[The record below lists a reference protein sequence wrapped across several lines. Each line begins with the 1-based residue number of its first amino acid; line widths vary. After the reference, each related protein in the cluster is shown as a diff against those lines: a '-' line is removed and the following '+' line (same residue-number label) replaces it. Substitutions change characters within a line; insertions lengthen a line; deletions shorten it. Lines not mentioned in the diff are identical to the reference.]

1 MGLDNATS
9 ALDVGRGLLSFCM
22 SLKSE
27 QRLETLA
34 VHAGQPVD
42 SATGSVA
49 GPIYLSSNYERDK
62 DGGYARGFSYSR
74 SDNPNRSALETCV
87 AALEGGHHALAF
99 SSGIAVA
106 TALLQ
111 TLRPGDHILAPSDVY
126 HGFRKVLSTV
136 FANAGLRTTYVDMSD
151 PANVAAS
158 LDPNTKLIWIET
170 PSNPMLKITNLEEIA
185 RLAVKAGVTTVCDG
199 TLATPVLQRPL
210 DHGIDMVA
218 HSTTKY
224 ISGHSDVIGGVLVTR
239 KDNALF
245 EGARQSQQMGGAVP
259 SPFDCWLTLRGIA
272 TLPLRVRAQ
281 SASALKIAQ
290 FLTGHR
296 AVEAVFYPG
305 LTDHP
310 GHAIAAHQMN
320 QFGGLLSFL
329 VRRSAKDAMRV
340 AAAARIFT
348 RATSLGG
355 THSLIE
361 HRASTEGPDTLTP
374 QNLLRLSIGL
384 ENTDDLIEDLE
395 QALVPLFA

>member
-1 MGLDNATS
+1 
-9 ALDVGRGLLSFCM
+9 M
-22 SLKSE
+22 SLKCK

-34 VHAGQPVD
+34 VHAGQPID
-42 SATGSVA
+42 AATGSVT
-49 GPIYLSSNYERDK
+49 GPIYLSTNYERDIE
-62 DGGYARGFSYSR
+62 GGYPRGFSYSR

-87 AALEGGHHALAF
+87 AALEGGDRALAF

-111 TLRPGDHILAPSDVY
+111 TLRPGDHILAPNDVY
-126 HGFRKVLSTV
+126 HGFKKVLSTV
-136 FANAGLRTTYVDMSD
+136 FANAGLHTTYVDMSD

-158 LDPNTKLIWIET
+158 LHPNTKLIWIET

-185 RLAVKAGVTTVCDG
+185 LLAREAGVTTVCDG

-224 ISGHSDVIGGVLVTR
+224 ISGHSDVIGGVLIAR
-239 KDNALF
+239 EDHALF

-281 SASALKIAQ
+281 SDSAMKIAE
-290 FLTGHR
+290 FLAGHR
-296 AVEAVFYPG
+296 AVEAVYYPG
-305 LTDHP
+305 LTTHP
-310 GHAIAAHQMN
+310 GHLIAEHQMK
-320 QFGGLLSFL
+320 QFGGMLSFA
-329 VRRSAKDAMRV
+329 VGRSAEDAMRV
-340 AAAARIFT
+340 AAAGQIFT

-384 ENTDDLIEDLE
+384 ENTDDLLEDLE
-395 QALVPLFA
+395 QALAHLSA